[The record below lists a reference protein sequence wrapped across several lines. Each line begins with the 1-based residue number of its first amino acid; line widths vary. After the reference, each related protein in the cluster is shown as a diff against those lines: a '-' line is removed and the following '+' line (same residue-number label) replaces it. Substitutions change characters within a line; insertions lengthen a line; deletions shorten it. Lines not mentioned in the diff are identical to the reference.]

1 MKTLSSWHGYR
12 DIVIVIG
19 LKTRYTET
27 PSFRTIHIPDSG
39 HFVRLIPAPKF
50 TCSGIFLVRNLH
62 VPKNY
67 CPVDSC
73 IYDKFQRFQGHF

>member
-1 MKTLSSWHGYR
+1 MREKQFKSEE
-12 DIVIVIG
+12 IG
-19 LKTRYTET
+19 SEPKERRSGDRGYTET
-27 PSFRTIHIPDSG
+27 PSFRTIHIPDRG

-67 CPVDSC
+67 CPVNSC
-73 IYDKFQRFQGHF
+73 IYDKF